1 MPEVMKDDAV
11 RDAILQAAERVF
23 QKWGLNKSTMED
35 IAREAKKGKSTLYYY
50 FKSKEEIFDTVVMM
64 SLGKVIS
71 KAMAATKDLKT
82 AKEKLKKY
90 AVTVLV
96 GLKDYT
102 SIYSIV
108 HDEIRRNQSF
118 IERIREKFDP
128 KEEEFIRGILLDGLQ
143 SGEFTSFDRNG
154 LDAAAKA
161 IVGII
166 HAQQLY
172 LFFENGDAAQ
182 IDIAA
187 KLIAEGI

>member
-1 MPEVMKDDAV
+1 MPEVTKDDAV
-11 RDAILQAAERVF
+11 RDAILEAAKRVF
-23 QKWGLNKSTMED
+23 QRWGLNKTTMED

-50 FKSKEEIFDTVVMM
+50 FESKEEIFDTVVMM
-64 SLGKVIS
+64 SLGEVIS
-71 KAMAATKDLKT
+71 KAMSATKDLKS
-82 AKEKLKKY
+82 AKEKIKQY
-90 AVTVLV
+90 TVTVLV
-96 GLKDYT
+96 DLKSYT

-118 IERIREKFDP
+118 IERIRKKFDA

-154 LDAAAKA
+154 LVAAAKA

-172 LFFENGDAAQ
+172 LFFENGDTAQ
-182 IDIAA
+182 VDIAA
-187 KLIAEGI
+187 RLIAEGI